1 MSARPQP
8 DNSANN
14 WWERSPNSGNSNAF
28 CSVAYSGTADRW
40 DADYTIGLAP
50 FGCI

>member
-14 WWERSPNSGNSNAF
+14 WWERSPNSGNSYYF
-28 CSVAYSGTADRW
+28 CSVTDSGTADYW
-40 DADYTIGLAP
+40 DANITLGLAP